1 LVKFKYFYQ
10 GPFIVNKNQ
19 LHTLLGEYSTSS
31 LPQAEAIAVL
41 RHQYPYS
48 QVFHVL
54 AARTA
59 KDHNFANQQALLQL
73 AAVYSTDRSVLK
85 EIMTSPSLQVPTE
98 ETPDHATHT
107 DTTGIDYAVEII
119 HDMERLH
126 ELKDK
131 FEKMFMNSEPEALTN
146 TPPQA
151 PENAE
156 EAEFSE
162 TERKRS
168 KRQRLIALAKEL
180 IPEEQREDS
189 KKTVR
194 RDSEHNPIIEE
205 IRATKKK
212 IQPANEKTKE
222 QIELIE
228 HYINT
233 KPSRTPPKAK
243 EEANLDLAS
252 TLKSGEFGENIVSE
266 TLAEI
271 LVKQGKK
278 EKAIEVYKKLI
289 WKFPQ
294 KKAYFAAQ
302 IEDLRK

>member
-1 LVKFKYFYQ
+1 LVKFKYFYR
-10 GPFIVNKNQ
+10 GPFIVDKNQ
-19 LHTLLGEYSTSS
+19 LNALLNHYSVSS
-31 LPQAEAIAVL
+31 LSQAEEIEEL

-48 QVFHVL
+48 QFLHAL
-54 AARTA
+54 SARTA
-59 KDHNFANQQALLQL
+59 KDQNFVNQQALLQL
-73 AAVYSTDRSVLK
+73 AAVYCTDRTVLK
-85 EIMTSPSLQVPTE
+85 EIMTSTSFNQQTE
-98 ETPDHATHT
+98 DTPVVTATT
-107 DTTGIDYAVEII
+107 SSAGIDYAVEII

-126 ELKDK
+126 ELKDN
-131 FEKMFMNSEPEALTN
+131 FERMFMNSAAEFMSN
-146 TPPQA
+146 TMSPVKHVS
-151 PENAE
+151 
-156 EAEFSE
+156 EAESSE
-162 TERKRS
+162 AEHKRS
-168 KRQRLIALAKEL
+168 KRQRLIELAKEL
-180 IPEEQREDS
+180 LPEEQHEDS

-194 RDSEHNPIIEE
+194 RDSERNPIIEE
-205 IRATKKK
+205 IQATKKK

-222 QIELIE
+222 QIQLIE
-228 HYINT
+228 QYINT